1 MTACGGNKS
10 ADDNAAADSD
20 SIVVEETVDTVVADT
35 MTVPAEEVEAPA
47 EKNTSKKTSTKT
59 EVKKEVNNAA
69 NTADK
74 SSERRSQ
81 RKLPTKQSRWP
92 SRAWTMPRQKPAHG
106 KRNRKS
112 AANSARKRSRETD
125 PFLNKRKRCRLTVWH
140 LLRFYMF
147 Y

>member
-1 MTACGGNKS
+1 MKKFFFTLCAGFMAVAMTACGGNKS
-10 ADDNAAADSD
+10 ADENAAADSD

-74 SSERRSQ
+74 AVNDAL
-81 RKLPTKQSRWP
+81 KKAADKTSRWP

-125 PFLNKRKRCRLTVWH
+125 PFSIKT
-140 LLRFYMF
+140 
-147 Y
+147 